1 MLFLFLSAA
10 WSRPNPSWLTQQK
23 YTHPQLLPS
32 TLSNQERTHFLDT
45 AHQYLVQKY
54 SSAGFSCTNQSAVH
68 YPFPNGNKELQ
79 KTYALETSVCIPNIL
94 WEEARTLYMDPNFRS
109 QNMPGV
115 EKADGNKEKICITS
129 QSFIG
134 VMKPAYMCLDSIEK
148 NFNTGVLLY
157 SHLTD
162 SKKGS
167 FQPVYFQEEYI
178 LFEQMGPDT
187 LIHRLSINRSRELGS
202 AGTYILKKKSQ
213 EYPQHLIKAMKE
225 NQK

>member
-1 MLFLFLSAA
+1 MLFLFLSTV
-10 WSRPNPSWLTQQK
+10 WSRPNSSWLDQQK
-23 YTHPQLLPS
+23 YTHPQLLPA
-32 TLSNQERTHFLDT
+32 TLSNQDRAHFLDT

-54 SSAGFSCTNQSAVH
+54 SSAHFACTNQSAVH
-68 YPFPNGNKELQ
+68 YPFSKTTEELQ
-79 KTYALETSVCIPNIL
+79 KTYALETSVCIPNIS
-94 WEEARTLYMDPNFRS
+94 WNEAYNLYMDADFRS

-115 EKADGNKEKICITS
+115 EKAHKNKNSICITS

-148 NFNTGVLLY
+148 RFNTGVLLY

-178 LFEQMGPDT
+178 LFEQMGPNT